1 MSNRGRHKKKK
12 DNTLHQK
19 ITVYDRNLN
28 CFVTFYIKN
37 NKLEIENVK
46 SG

>member
-12 DNTLHQK
+12 DNKIYPK
-19 ITVYDRNLN
+19 ITIYDANSN
-28 CFVTFYIKN
+28 CYITFYMKN

-46 SG
+46 LR